1 MKDMLAVVGGVCLI
15 ATFGVIGAL
24 LVAYIRELIDAMKWN
39 WKYKH
44 RFDKSPTAKCYC
56 IDCKYYNKK
65 VEWCSS
71 FGRCVGDSCFCWDA
85 EPRKK
90 E

>member
-24 LVAYIRELIDAMKWN
+24 LVAYIRELIDTLKWRY
-39 WKYKH
+39 KYKH
-44 RFDKSPTAKCYC
+44 RFNESPTAKCYC
-56 IDCKYYNKK
+56 VDCEYYNKHL
-65 VEWCSS
+65 EWCSS
-71 FGRCVGDSCFCWDA
+71 FNRCFGDSGFCCCA
-85 EPRKK
+85 KPRKK